1 MANPLPIH
9 LWFLQKEEAE
19 EKDGKS
25 EEEDEEQQQEEEEG
39 EEQTDEEENPRHS
52 LLERVA
58 ASVRSLSFRWAN
70 ALLQFAGSL
79 TWS

>member
-25 EEEDEEQQQEEEEG
+25 EEEDEEQQEEEG

-70 ALLQFAGSL
+70 ALLQFDGSL